1 MHPSLKVLH
10 CAIHMELLW
19 LKPYMPWK
27 VPVQG
32 FMGTDALAR
41 DCICVAQALT
51 ILSDFSELVTWLLSL
66 KLNIFQ
72 GLGLNLVHM
81 GVDGARPWHPLS
93 SPLSLPLHPPTW
105 YERHLAHLGQVQLFT
120 AVIQALGHIH

>member
-1 MHPSLKVLH
+1 MHPSLKVLY
-10 CAIHMELLW
+10 CAAHMELLR

-32 FMGTDALAR
+32 FVGTDALAR
-41 DCICVAQALT
+41 DSISVAQALT
-51 ILSDFSELVTWLLSL
+51 ILSEFFELVIWLLPL
-66 KLNIFQ
+66 NLNIFQ

-81 GVDGARPWHPLS
+81 GVAAARPWHPLS

-105 YERHLAHLGQVQLFT
+105 FERHLAHLGKVQLFT
-120 AVIQALGHIH
+120 AVIQAPGHIW